1 MHLKKKI
8 GATENQRRGRMG
20 GGDGGES
27 GELFQKSCRERET
40 GLELVIRE
48 ERRLLRLLLLLFS
61 HTDGRPA
68 C

>member
-1 MHLKKKI
+1 MQLKNKDE
-8 GATENQRRGRMG
+8 GEWGEATEENPESCLRGVAER
-20 GGDGGES
+20 ERV
-27 GELFQKSCRERET
+27 RERET